1 MKVNAQII
9 TLCLSLLTACNPMKE
24 AEEEADCLPD
34 IFPDYTSIVIPY
46 NIAPLNFEVKK
57 AQTVQAEFVVEKIKL
72 ITVRGDNEIAQFA
85 GICQRKRIEYHCV
98 CVE

>member
-1 MKVNAQII
+1 MNCHIRWWSGSFTSLSIKQNESYMKVNAQII

-46 NIAPLNFEVKK
+46 NIAPL
-57 AQTVQAEFVVEKIKL
+57 
-72 ITVRGDNEIAQFA
+72 G
-85 GICQRKRIEYHCV
+85 
-98 CVE
+98 